1 VVVDGGHLREIK
13 EIEIAQLHL
22 RYAHTRIE
30 RPKESLILAGSIERV
45 GQIIPV
51 IAVREGMILVLLD
64 GYLRVKALRHCGRD
78 TAMAE
83 IWECKEEEAL
93 VEILARSHSRRW
105 DFLEEAALLRELH
118 DNYQLSQSRIA
129 SLVGRKQSWVSTRL
143 ALYHTLSEDLVELIR
158 QGSISTWTAT
168 RVIVPIAR
176 AIPEHGKLLS
186 ENLSRLSL
194 STREMAQFL
203 CHYRKANRKQRE
215 NMVREPVLFL
225 KSVRAQEEVR
235 DARLL
240 KEGPEGKWLRDFRVI
255 THMLKGLLGEVR
267 TLFYSRQGNLD
278 RRILLTAF
286 EESRTGFRGLEN
298 EIKRYDS
305 YDYQREP
312 AGHHK
317 SSSAGSRHQANQQ
330 DSEDLSKHR
339 EAGGPG

>member
-1 VVVDGGHLREIK
+1 MESGHLREIK

-22 RYAHTRIE
+22 RYAHSRIE
-30 RPKESLILAGSIERV
+30 RPKESLALAGSIERV

-51 IAVREGMILVLLD
+51 IVVREGMILVLLD
-64 GYLRVKALRHCGRD
+64 GYLRVKALRHCGCD
-78 TAMAE
+78 TAVAE
-83 IWECKEEEAL
+83 IWECKEEDAL

-118 DNYQLSQSRIA
+118 DHYHLSQSRIA

-143 ALYHTLSEDLVELIR
+143 ALYHALSEDLVELIR
-158 QGSISTWTAT
+158 RGSISTWTAT
-168 RVIVPIAR
+168 RVIPIAR

-225 KSVRAQEEVR
+225 KSVRAQEE
-235 DARLL
+235 AREARTM
-240 KEGPEGKWLRDFRVI
+240 KGGPEGKWLRDVRVI
-255 THMLKGLLGEVR
+255 THILKGLLGEVQM
-267 TLFYSRQGNLD
+267 LFSGGQENLD

-286 EESRTGFRGLEN
+286 EDSRKGFRELEH
-298 EIKRYDS
+298 EIRRYD
-305 YDYQREP
+305 DY
-312 AGHHK
+312 H
-317 SSSAGSRHQANQQ
+317 
-330 DSEDLSKHR
+330 
-339 EAGGPG
+339 

>member
-1 VVVDGGHLREIK
+1 
-13 EIEIAQLHL
+13 
-22 RYAHTRIE
+22 
-30 RPKESLILAGSIERV
+30 
-45 GQIIPV
+45 
-51 IAVREGMILVLLD
+51 MIFVLLD

-78 TAMAE
+78 TAVAE

-93 VEILARSHSRRW
+93 VEIIARSHSRRW
-105 DFLEEAALLRELH
+105 DLLEEAALLHELH
-118 DNYQLSQSRIA
+118 DHYQLSQSRIA

-158 QGSISTWTAT
+158 RGSISTWTAT

-225 KSVRAQEEVR
+225 KSVRAQEE
-235 DARLL
+235 AREAKAL

-255 THMLKGLLGEVR
+255 THILKGLLGEVQM
-267 TLFYSRQGNLD
+267 LFSGGQENLD

-286 EESRTGFRGLEN
+286 EDSRKGFRELEH
-298 EIKRYDS
+298 EIRRYD
-305 YDYQREP
+305 DYQ
-312 AGHHK
+312 
-317 SSSAGSRHQANQQ
+317 
-330 DSEDLSKHR
+330 
-339 EAGGPG
+339 

>member
-1 VVVDGGHLREIK
+1 MESGHLREIK

-30 RPKESLILAGSIERV
+30 RPKESLVLAGSIERV

-51 IAVREGMILVLLD
+51 IAVKEGMILVLLD

-78 TAMAE
+78 TAVAE
-83 IWECKEEEAL
+83 IWVCKEEDAL

-118 DNYQLSQSRIA
+118 DHYQLSQSRIA

-143 ALYHTLSEDLVELIR
+143 ALYHTLSEGIVELIR
-158 QGSISTWTAT
+158 TGSISTWTAT
-168 RVIVPIAR
+168 RVIAPIAR

-194 STREMAQFL
+194 STRDMAQFL

-225 KSVRAQEEVR
+225 KSVRAQEE
-235 DARLL
+235 AREARSL
-240 KEGPEGKWLRDFRVI
+240 KEGPEGKWLRDVRVI
-255 THMLKGLLGEVR
+255 THMLKGLLGEVQR
-267 TLFYSRQGNLD
+267 LFSGCQENLD

-286 EESRTGFRGLEN
+286 EDSRKGFRELEH
-298 EIKRYDS
+298 EIRRYD
-305 YDYQREP
+305 DYQGEP

-317 SSSAGSRHQANQQ
+317 SS
-330 DSEDLSKHR
+330 
-339 EAGGPG
+339 

>member
-1 VVVDGGHLREIK
+1 MESGHLREIK

-30 RPKESLILAGSIERV
+30 RPKESLALAGSIECV

-51 IAVREGMILVLLD
+51 IVVREGMIFVLLD

-78 TAMAE
+78 TAVAE

-118 DNYQLSQSRIA
+118 DHYQLSQSRIA

-143 ALYHTLSEDLVELIR
+143 ALYHALPEDLVALIR
-158 QGSISTWTAT
+158 RGSISTWTAT

-194 STREMAQFL
+194 STREMSQFL

-225 KSVRAQEEVR
+225 KSVRAQEE
-235 DARLL
+235 AREARTM
-240 KEGPEGKWLRDFRVI
+240 KGGPEGKWLRDFRVI
-255 THMLKGLLGEVR
+255 THILKGLLGEVQM
-267 TLFYSRQGNLD
+267 LFSGGQENLD

-286 EESRTGFRGLEN
+286 EDSRKGFRELEH
-298 EIKRYDS
+298 EIRRYD
-305 YDYQREP
+305 DYQ
-312 AGHHK
+312 
-317 SSSAGSRHQANQQ
+317 
-330 DSEDLSKHR
+330 
-339 EAGGPG
+339 

>member
-1 VVVDGGHLREIK
+1 
-13 EIEIAQLHL
+13 
-22 RYAHTRIE
+22 
-30 RPKESLILAGSIERV
+30 
-45 GQIIPV
+45 
-51 IAVREGMILVLLD
+51 MIFVLLD

-78 TAMAE
+78 TAVAE
-83 IWECKEEEAL
+83 IWECKEEDAL

-118 DNYQLSQSRIA
+118 DHYHLSQSRIA

-143 ALYHTLSEDLVELIR
+143 ALYHALSEDLVELIR
-158 QGSISTWTAT
+158 RGSISTWTAT

-225 KSVRAQEEVR
+225 KSVRAQEE
-235 DARLL
+235 AREARTM
-240 KEGPEGKWLRDFRVI
+240 KGGPEGKWLRDVRVI
-255 THMLKGLLGEVR
+255 THILKGLLGEVQM
-267 TLFYSRQGNLD
+267 LFSGGQENLD

-286 EESRTGFRGLEN
+286 EDSRKGFRELEH
-298 EIKRYDS
+298 EIRRYD
-305 YDYQREP
+305 DYQGEP

-317 SSSAGSRHQANQQ
+317 SS
-330 DSEDLSKHR
+330 
-339 EAGGPG
+339 